1 MSACIGNVIDL
12 MSDDD
17 SKVEEIISSP
27 EKQES
32 PPHRKKRQPF
42 SPLNGRDL
50 RKARTNDVNKGK
62 EDPRYHMRRILHDQD
77 DCIST
82 YLFSTYKKKTISF
95 HGVPPCHSSTPIVT
109 DLAIRQRI
117 FENQVGR
124 ALDATDD
131 IARLLSRFMRN
142 FIFLQGEPSKNAES
156 GEYHTPH
163 DQSWSRSSC
172 QLHTDS
178 KFLFR
183 SDLGPSRY
191 DHPIA
196 YNTAENRKILADI
209 LSFVGNL
216 TFKLGREKE
225 NAFRIHCIRYTR
237 GNGMGKH
244 ADYFGIRLAASG
256 GYRVRLCISIGE
268 PRVITFSATLVKKG
282 QIDREGSVCPGL
294 GFQMTTRGGVDAY
307 IMTSHGNGGC
317 FLFFTNNKMDVAVQA
332 QHSVKRLSEGG
343 GSAVMVVDFMV
354 ATYADALRAVM
365 RLRATTIS
373 L

>member
-1 MSACIGNVIDL
+1 MAACIGNVIDL

-17 SKVEEIISSP
+17 IKVEEIIFSP
-27 EKQES
+27 EKQEL

-50 RKARTNDVNKGK
+50 RKARTNDIDKGK
-62 EDPRYHMRRILHDQD
+62 DDPRSHMRRLLHNKE
-77 DCIST
+77 DCILT
-82 YLFSTYKKKTISF
+82 YLFSTYKKKTVSF
-95 HGVPPCHSSTPIVT
+95 PGASPCHSSTPIVT

-124 ALDATDD
+124 ADD
-131 IARLLSRFMRN
+131 IACLLSRFMRN
-142 FIFLQGEPSKNAES
+142 FIFFQGEPNKNES

-163 DQSWSRSSC
+163 DSSWSHSSC

-178 KFLFR
+178 TFIYR

-196 YNTAENRKILADI
+196 YNTAENRKLLTDI

-216 TFKLGREKE
+216 TFNLGQEKE
-225 NAFRIHCIRYTR
+225 NAFRIHCIRYTH

-244 ADYFGIRLAASG
+244 ADYFGIRLAANG
-256 GYRVRLCISIGE
+256 GYRERLCISIGE
-268 PRVITFSATLVKKG
+268 PREITFSANFVNKG
-282 QIDREGSVCPGL
+282 QEDREGSVCPGL
-294 GFQMTTRGGVDAY
+294 GFQMTTCGGVDVY

-317 FLFFTNNKMDVAVQA
+317 FLFFTDEKMNVAVQA

-343 GSAVMVVDFMV
+343 GSAVIVVDFMV

-365 RLRATTIS
+365 RLCATTIS

>member
-1 MSACIGNVIDL
+1 MAACIGNMIYL

-17 SKVEEIISSP
+17 SKVEEIISSS
-27 EKQES
+27 EKQS
-32 PPHRKKRQPF
+32 SSHRKKRQPF
-42 SPLNGRDL
+42 SPLNGWDL
-50 RKARTNDVNKGK
+50 RKARTNDINEEK
-62 EDPRYHMRRILHDQD
+62 EDLRSRMQRLLRNEDSE
-77 DCIST
+77 ST

-95 HGVPPCHSSTPIVT
+95 SGTPTCHSSTPIVA

-124 ALDATDD
+124 ALDETDD

-142 FIFLQGEPSKNAES
+142 FIFIQGKPNKNAES

-196 YNTAENRKILADI
+196 YNTAENKKLLVDI
-209 LSFVGNL
+209 LSFVEKL
-216 TFKLGREKE
+216 TIKLGREKDQ
-225 NAFRIHCIRYTR
+225 AFRIHCIRYTR

-244 ADYFGIRLAASG
+244 ADYFGIRLAKSG
-256 GYRVRLCISIGE
+256 GYCVRLCISIGE
-268 PRVITFSATLVKKG
+268 P
-282 QIDREGSVCPGL
+282 
-294 GFQMTTRGGVDAY
+294 
-307 IMTSHGNGGC
+307 
-317 FLFFTNNKMDVAVQA
+317 
-332 QHSVKRLSEGG
+332 
-343 GSAVMVVDFMV
+343 
-354 ATYADALRAVM
+354 
-365 RLRATTIS
+365 
-373 L
+373 